1 MTYVFKNSKELEKH
15 LDSKNILQLVDEF
28 GKAEIAVKE
37 DYREVF
43 LSAKELYRRMC
54 LWVSKTDKEAL
65 KVLNKKALELFTQAW
80 DVDALTMIKGSKM
93 LFGELDEMALKVLEE
108 YEYYKNETKKVL
120 GLATDDKKL
129 NVSRGDGVSI
139 CISPGKASF
148 IREGKEYV
156 VFFFDN

>member
-1 MTYVFKNSKELEKH
+1 MTYVFKNSKELQKH

-28 GKAEIAVKE
+28 EKAEIAVKK

-43 LSAKELYRRMC
+43 LSAKELYRKMC
-54 LWVSKTDKEAL
+54 IWVSKIDKEAL

-80 DVDALTMIKGSKM
+80 DVDALIMIKERKM
-93 LFGELDEMALKVLEE
+93 LFGELDEKAIKVLEE
-108 YEYYKNETKKVL
+108 YEYYKNETMKVL
-120 GLATDDKKL
+120 GVATADKTL
-129 NVSRGDGVSI
+129 NVPRGDGVAI

-148 IREGKEYV
+148 IRDGKEYV